1 MSFKI
6 TMQASEKA
14 NSKLELYPMTL
25 VGMGIFTKDV
35 KVGEKKGSGF
45 IRGQLHGPER
55 RNEYLKTS
63 RILIIDADGGVG
75 DNPTPEAG
83 KCHEALIQLGYNHVI
98 YTTASHTPEYH
109 KYRAIVELDDDIQEW
124 ELHAN
129 MSQLINELKA
139 QGIQLKYVSE
149 MDVWS
154 QIWFLPRIKEGAEFL
169 HYEWHEGGLFNA
181 IHVEK
186 SSAEAEVVRSRSER
200 KTEDGGDKLTLDE
213 MFENIRTGK
222 EFHSSLRNISYQM
235 IKDGVSVAI
244 VTATLKSAMESS
256 VEAGSER
263 WLERMK
269 DLPRLIKGAEERV
282 EE

>member
-1 MSFKI
+1 
-6 TMQASEKA
+6 
-14 NSKLELYPMTL
+14 
-25 VGMGIFTKDV
+25 
-35 KVGEKKGSGF
+35 
-45 IRGQLHGPER
+45 
-55 RNEYLKTS
+55 
-63 RILIIDADGGVG
+63 
-75 DNPTPEAG
+75 
-83 KCHEALIQLGYNHVI
+83 
-98 YTTASHTPEYH
+98 
-109 KYRAIVELDDDIQEW
+109 
-124 ELHAN
+124 

-169 HYEWHEGGLFNA
+169 HYEWHEGGLFSA

-186 SSAEAEVVRSRSER
+186 SSAEAETVRSRSER
-200 KTEDGGDKLTLDE
+200 KSEDSGDKLTLDE

-256 VEAGSER
+256 AEAGSER

-282 EE
+282 EEEHKAQSDFDIIIPESSSSYAPPPIPPGGIDTCVVEKILWQSNNAMHGNNGTSTDRVCLSNDYWFCGSNLWSKVQRVHE